1 MGGSGVQRPL
11 KYVKYLNQFGWKPI
25 ILVPEPG
32 LYHSFDSSLE
42 QELQKLIEQDCVQV
56 YRVKGEPPYIGKLQ
70 DGSGVPICV

>member
-1 MGGSGVQRPL
+1 MGLIKQTSLRDKPLKELLFIVYFFPPMGGSGVQRPL

-42 QELQKLIEQDCVQV
+42 QELKKLIEQD
-56 YRVKGEPPYIGKLQ
+56 
-70 DGSGVPICV
+70 